1 MLLLIICRQIPK
13 ITLSGG
19 FIDSWLGKLDKK
31 VVTNLAIY
39 FAKNNLSELVTNL
52 ASNAALNA
60 KNKFERR
67 ISGKGAARAGK
78 GFAHFIYF
86 DWRHRPDIKSL
97 KSFDGV
103 TEEIKQEIKN
113 RKVYFLLLY

>member
-52 ASNAALNA
+52 ASTAASNA
-60 KNKFERR
+60 KNKF
-67 ISGKGAARAGK
+67 
-78 GFAHFIYF
+78 
-86 DWRHRPDIKSL
+86 
-97 KSFDGV
+97 
-103 TEEIKQEIKN
+103 
-113 RKVYFLLLY
+113 